1 MLIMV
6 PLLGYSQRPTDVQP
20 QWETQQPHVTDLST
34 ELVNLASTYVQ
45 ATCYL
50 TAHRHIIMA
59 AHAQFTAILSFF
71 RTPCLLITARHL
83 NKPCHMFG
91 SVPDLKLVV
100 QTLELGSL
108 PPKRGDKN
116 IYFRVVVLRH
126 RDLNLKCKYLRNES
140 SYIGLHKRKDFF
152 STAKGHLHPAKF
164 VVWPTIGWVVDG

>member
-1 MLIMV
+1 MLSDSTSAHYY
-6 PLLGYSQRPTDVQP
+6 GRPCVVYRD
-20 QWETQQPHVTDLST
+20 S
-34 ELVNLASTYVQ
+34 
-45 ATCYL
+45 
-50 TAHRHIIMA
+50 
-59 AHAQFTAILSFF
+59 FFF
-71 RTPCLLITARHL
+71 RTPCSLITARNL

-164 VVWPTIGWVVDG
+164 VVWPTIGWVVDGWLTWCMALRGGHDIATAPRCYV